1 MTAGERPQPLR
12 ATAGNRSSATSGN
25 RSLARASATI
35 VALALT
41 ALLPACGSPKRD
53 ECRALQTL
61 INATADSVDKAQ
73 ASPLDPSGL
82 KALADVLEKAA
93 TDAEALKLSVPE
105 LQKHAKDYAA
115 LQRDVAKTARDMAK
129 AGETTDQAAADA
141 ANKAM
146 EKIVANEPKLV
157 ADINKLCGGN

>member
-1 MTAGERPQPLR
+1 MTEAARPPRSRDVRRQLPR
-12 ATAGNRSSATSGN
+12 ARRPT
-25 RSLARASATI
+25 
-35 VALALT
+35 VALGRVPASVAALAVA

-82 KALADVLEKAA
+82 KALADVLDKAA
-93 TDAEALKLSVPE
+93 ADAEALKPTVPE
-105 LQKHAKDYAA
+105 LAKHAKDYAA

-129 AGETTDQAAADA
+129 AGEAADQGA
-141 ANKAM
+141 ADTANKAM
-146 EKIVANEPKLV
+146 EQIVATEPKLV
-157 ADINKLCGGN
+157 ADINKLCGSN